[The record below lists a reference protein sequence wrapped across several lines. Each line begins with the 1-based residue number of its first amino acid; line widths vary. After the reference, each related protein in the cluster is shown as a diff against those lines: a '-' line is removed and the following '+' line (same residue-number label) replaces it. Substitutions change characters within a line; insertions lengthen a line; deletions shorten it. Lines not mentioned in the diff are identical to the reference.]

1 MSIEVKVPDLGDGI
15 DSGDVLNVLVAVGD
29 VVTAEQDIVE
39 LETEKAVAPVPS
51 TQAGR
56 VAAVHVQVGETV
68 AIGASLITLDP
79 EAGSPPTQAPEVE
92 QAIESESVAEQPE
105 AATATDQEPAPAV
118 VTPEPVSP

>member
-51 TQAGR
+51 TEAGR

-79 EAGSPPTQAPEVE
+79 EAGSSPTQAPEVE
-92 QAIESESVAEQPE
+92 QAIRSDADAEQ
-105 AATATDQEPAPAV
+105 TDRKSV
-118 VTPEPVSP
+118 V